1 LFIVLAGEDHPR
13 ACTGRRLLHRGLAQR
28 TARIDLVRPPPIVL
42 DPYAPEPV
50 GGPDRRAAERGG
62 ILVVDCSWNRLSARG
77 RFPGEEGAV
86 GRGGIRRRLP
96 LLVATNPQHYGR
108 LAQLNTAEALA
119 AALVLV
125 GRADDAR
132 EVLAGLAGGDAFLQ
146 VNAERLSEYGRARDA
161 EEIRALERRLFGG
174 GADAEP

>member
-1 LFIVLAGEDHPR
+1 
-13 ACTGRRLLHRGLAQR
+13 
-28 TARIDLVRPPPIVL
+28 
-42 DPYAPEPV
+42 
-50 GGPDRRAAERGG
+50 
-62 ILVVDCSWNRLSARG
+62 
-77 RFPGEEGAV
+77 
-86 GRGGIRRRLP
+86 LP